1 MKITPIHIDDLQ
13 KLKTDSVFNSSD
25 WLSIYSNSGINL
37 LGIFNKNEELI
48 GTFYYQ
54 KHNRAK
60 VLTHIAPPFLS
71 PNCGLY
77 IVDSTINPA
86 QKNTFYK
93 KVNEALKEHFKD
105 LKSDLFSISFPPNF
119 QDMQSFIWTGYQ
131 ATPKYTY
138 QIDLNQ
144 NEEAILAQMSP
155 ERRKNITKSQ
165 KEGLV
170 IKESIGDKG
179 SLQLI
184 VNTFV
189 KQGLWHD
196 KLVLNSLFAKF
207 SSSANAISYSC
218 YEGDTL
224 LATVFCIRDNNK
236 AYYILG
242 GFDGESKHSGA
253 GAFAMWHAIK
263 KSKEIGVS
271 IFDFEGSMQ
280 PSIEKYFRGFGGKL
294 VPYFS
299 ISKQNWKG
307 KLLLKLRKK

>member
-1 MKITPIHIDDLQ
+1 MKIAPIHIDDLQ

-25 WLSIYSNSGINL
+25 WLRIYYSSGINL

-54 KHNRAK
+54 KHKRAK

-77 IVDSTINPA
+77 VVDSTINPA

-93 KVNEALKEHFKD
+93 KVNEALMEHFKN
-105 LKSDLFSISFPPNF
+105 LKSDLFSISFPSQF

-131 ATPKYTY
+131 VAPKYTY

-144 NEEAILAQMSP
+144 NEENILAQMSP

-170 IKESIGDKG
+170 IKESIG
-179 SLQLI
+179 LI
-184 VNTFV
+184 DSQKLIENTFV
-189 KQGLWHD
+189 KQGLWYD
-196 KLVLNSLFAKF
+196 KEVLNSLFAKF
-207 SSSANAISYSC
+207 NSIANAIAYSC
-218 YEGDTL
+218 YEEETL
-224 LATVFCIRDNNK
+224 LATVFCIRDNDK
-236 AYYILG
+236 TYYILG

-271 IFDFEGSMQ
+271 VFDFEGSMQ

-294 VPYFS
+294 VSYFS

-307 KLLLKLRKK
+307 KALLKLRKK